1 MTITSIV
8 FSVQRLSNLK
18 NSSCSE
24 KKFPF
29 PYHTT
34 LLKPFFQMLQEFT
47 FANGLYKKCHKCLQF
62 LFEWET
68 KINIF
73 FLSLE

>member
-47 FANGLYKKCHKCLQF
+47 FANRLYKKCHKCF
-62 LFEWET
+62 T
-68 KINIF
+68 IPI
-73 FLSLE
+73 

>member
-8 FSVQRLSNLK
+8 FSVQRL
-18 NSSCSE
+18 SSCSE

-47 FANGLYKKCHKCLQF
+47 FANGLYKKCHKCF
-62 LFEWET
+62 T
-68 KINIF
+68 IPI
-73 FLSLE
+73 